1 MKSTAIIFPNQ
12 LFEAVK
18 FKKGTSIYLVEEW
31 LFFKQYA
38 FHQQKIAFHRATMKF
53 YESYLTKLGFEVNY
67 IAATDKLSDIRKLL
81 PKLKKDGISEIEVF
95 EPVDNWLEKR
105 IRKYEGDFNFLWLEN
120 PLFINTQ
127 GELKQYFKTDKKP
140 FHQTDFYKQQR
151 KQLQIL
157 MKGDEPE
164 GGQWTYDADN
174 RKKYPKGKQAP
185 YIKFPESNEY
195 VIEAISYTQK
205 HFSKN
210 YGKLSKNLIYPVTFK
225 DAEDWF
231 EEFLQHRFLEF
242 GIYEDSIVKEENIL
256 HHSLLSPLLNIGFLD
271 PKKVITQ
278 ATAFAKKH
286 KIPINSTEGFVR
298 QILGWR
304 EFIRGL
310 YERVGTKQRNSNF
323 FKHHRKIPASF
334 YTATTGIAPIDGT
347 IKKLLT
353 TGYVHHIERLML
365 LANFMNL
372 CGIDPNE
379 IYQWFMELFIDAYDW
394 VMVPNVYGMS
404 LFADGGLMSTKPY
417 ISGSNYV
424 TKMSN
429 YEKGEWQEIWDGLFW
444 NFMDQ
449 HRSFFA
455 KQPRLSMLL
464 NSFDKMD
471 ADKREKHLT
480 TADAFLKKLEKQ

>member
-1 MKSTAIIFPNQ
+1 MKNVVIIFPNQ
-12 LFEAVK
+12 LFRKVDFSKNTE
-18 FKKGTSIYLVEEW
+18 IYLVEEW

-53 YESYLTKLGFEVNY
+53 YKAYLKKLGFKVRYMES
-67 IAATDKLSDIRKLL
+67 TDQLSDIKRLL
-81 PKLKKDGISEIEVF
+81 PQLNKDGVNEIEVYQ
-95 EPVDNWLEKR
+95 PVDNWLERR
-105 IRKYEGDFNFLWLEN
+105 IRKHEKDFKLSWLEN
-120 PLFINTQ
+120 PLFINTEK
-127 GELKQYFKTDKKP
+127 ELNLYFKPEKKS

-151 KQLQIL
+151 KKLQLL
-157 MKGDEPE
+157 MNGDEPE
-164 GGQWTYDADN
+164 GGQWTYDAEN

-185 YIKFPESNEY
+185 YVKFPDSNDY
-195 VIEAISYTQK
+195 VTEAISYTKK
-205 HFSKN
+205 HFAKN
-210 YGKLSKNLIYPVTFK
+210 YGKLNNDLIYPVTFE
-225 DAEDWF
+225 DADEWF
-231 EEFLQHRFLEF
+231 GEFLHNRFAEF
-242 GIYEDSIVKEENIL
+242 GVYEDSIVKEESIL

-271 PKKVITQ
+271 AKMVITKVID
-278 ATAFAKKH
+278 FAKKH
-286 KIPINSTEGFVR
+286 QIPINSTEGFVR
-298 QILGWR
+298 QLIGWR

-310 YERVGTKQRNSNF
+310 YIRIGTKQRNSNF
-323 FKHHRKIPASF
+323 FNHTHKIPESF

-347 IKKLLT
+347 IKKLLA

-372 CGIDPNE
+372 CGIDPNA

-429 YEKGEWQEIWDGLFW
+429 YEKGRWQEVWDGLFW

-480 TADAFLKKLEKQ
+480 TADAFLKQLYK